1 MKQCPVFLNSE
12 TVNQC
17 SETVSSVQS
26 PASRVQ
32 RPEFAFNTCVQ
43 GSEILVCQIFYDFLI
58 QKSSSF
64 VVNAYLKF
72 LNDYYTF
79 LNNLI
84 NQLLIAKSK
93 VGDRGNTAR
102 KQEKHREKH
111 AEIPG
116 ETVRN
121 S

>member
-1 MKQCPVFLNSE
+1 M
-12 TVNQC
+12 
-17 SETVSSVQS
+17 
-26 PASRVQ
+26 
-32 RPEFAFNTCVQ
+32 
-43 GSEILVCQIFYDFLI
+43 
-58 QKSSSF
+58 
-64 VVNAYLKF
+64 VNAYLKF

-93 VGDRGNTAR
+93 VEDRGNTAR
-102 KQEKHREKH
+102 KQEKYREKH